1 MAIAI
6 KRAPVT
12 SVEGMDRVIQK
23 IYDDLNEVI
32 NAVNQSTKEVRST
45 TTGKKGDI
53 RVVKD
58 STDGTFKIEAYTED
72 GWAYTSNL
80 TLSFTKE

>member
-1 MAIAI
+1 MAIST

-12 SVEGMDRVIQK
+12 SVEGMDRIIQK
-23 IYDDLNEVI
+23 IYDDLNEII
-32 NAVNQSTKEVRST
+32 NAVNQSTREIRST
-45 TTGKKGDI
+45 ATGKKGDI

-58 STDGTFKIEAYTED
+58 STDGSFKLEAYTED

-80 TLSFTKE
+80 TLSKE